1 MGFLNEIKK
10 VIFGVQSVGKSAAN
24 KAVEAGKE
32 LGQTLQEQ
40 GGELLD
46 QAKAKTGDLVDR
58 ASEFLDNAMGK
69 VETAGTILANKANEN
84 LSSTQTPTASEE
96 EKPVATNPEDQLND
110 LLNSTPQNTTTPM
123 ETKRPLDFSAI
134 DQPEGSTS
142 GSQDPS
148 LLNKIGSTV
157 INTTL
162 EAGKKVED
170 LAANAGDKLLDAG
183 EVVMD
188 KFKDVAGK
196 VGGTVLDKGASLWE
210 KAKDLGN
217 QAMSK
222 TEELMKKADEEAAKE
237 GPSKME
243 ELIQKAKEM
252 GDRVEASAQDKNRQF
267 TDSLQD
273 AKKSGLETH
282 DDFFAKA
289 QKFADGDHSAFS
301 TDPIISKDPD
311 FQSSK
316 GTKTHGFEDNDG
328 DGNDLIDDAIIE
340 K

>member
-1 MGFLNEIKK
+1 MGFFNEIKK
-10 VIFGVQSVGKSAAN
+10 VLFGVQSVGKSAAN
-24 KAVEAGKE
+24 KAMEAGKE
-32 LGQTLQEQ
+32 VGQTIQER

-46 QAKAKTGDLVDR
+46 QAKATTGDLVDR

-69 VETAGTILANKANEN
+69 VETAGTILADKATSAINKE
-84 LSSTQTPTASEE
+84 QTAPAYEE
-96 EKPVATNPEDQLND
+96 VKPAVSNPEDQLND
-110 LLNSTPQNTTTPM
+110 LLNSTPKTTV
-123 ETKRPLDFSAI
+123 EESKRPLDFSSI
-134 DQPEGSTS
+134 DQVEGTDNTP
-142 GSQDPS
+142 QDPS
-148 LLNKIGSTV
+148 VLNKIGSTV
-157 INTTL
+157 INSTL

-170 LAANAGDKLLDAG
+170 LAAKAGDKLLDAG

-188 KFKDVAGK
+188 KLKDVAGK
-196 VGGTVLDKGASLWE
+196 VGGTVLDKGSQLWE
-210 KAKDLGN
+210 KAKDMGN

-252 GDRVEASAQDKNRQF
+252 GDKIEASAQDKNRQF
-267 TDSLQD
+267 TDSLAD
-273 AKKSGLETH
+273 AKKSGLDTH
-282 DDFFAKA
+282 DDFFSKA

-301 TDPIISKDPD
+301 AEPKITRDPD

-316 GTKTHGFEDNDG
+316 GNKTHGFEDGDG

>member
-40 GGELLD
+40 GSELLD
-46 QAKAKTGDLVDR
+46 QAKAKTSDLVDR

-69 VETAGTILANKANEN
+69 VETAGTIMANKTNEN
-84 LSSTQTPTASEE
+84 TASTPTSYDE
-96 EKPVATNPEDQLND
+96 EKPVATNPEDQLNE
-110 LLNSTPQNTTTPM
+110 LLSATPQTTTTT
-123 ETKRPLDFSAI
+123 ETKRPLDFSVL
-134 DQPEGSTS
+134 DQPEGTTS
-142 GSQDPS
+142 GTQDPS

-217 QAMSK
+217 QAISK

-237 GPSKME
+237 APSKME

-301 TDPIISKDPD
+301 KDPIIAKDPD